1 MKKLLSVLLALVLTL
16 SLATVAMAQI
26 TTTISGQWSAG
37 YLTHP
42 GWDINDDLFDR
53 TEFAKGGFFGQYRWF
68 SVTFTKEVSPR
79 DDVTAGVVFQIDY
92 THGDNVGY
100 EPGPVWGFS
109 YPSPIKN
116 FYLVYDPGFAKFTF
130 DAKGREVVM
139 GIASEEMLQLNIAR
153 RFAKDG
159 EPHIYRCENELAKQ
173 LTVEVPF
180 GDLGKGVVVLGLEQ
194 LPDGSPFE
202 LVGGFAQFNVG
213 PGTVGLGYQAEMKNK
228 AEWSDD
234 ARRYRNESDSYFVI
248 ATDFDITDKIRL
260 QADYSSKENYN
271 AYWRATWMEKYSG
284 TPFQIKH
291 NINSALTIDGIH
303 QIKLRLLQATTDDF
317 YYWLDGSYK
326 ITDIYRVGINYRNW
340 AFNLDDA
347 AADDNVIEVYG
358 KYEAGPNLTAFYRT
372 DGSFG
377 FIVEIGFW

>member
-1 MKKLLSVLLALVLTL
+1 MRKLLSVLLALVLTL

-37 YLTHP
+37 YLNHP
-42 GWDINDDLFDR
+42 GWTNAHDN
-53 TEFAKGGFFGQYRWF
+53 TVFADGGFFGQYRWF
-68 SVTFTKEVSPR
+68 SATFTKEVSPR
-79 DDVTAGVVFQIDY
+79 DDVTAGVIFQIEQY
-92 THGDNVGY
+92 FGDSVG
-100 EPGPVWGFS
+100 EEAHAF
-109 YPSPIKN
+109 PSPVKN

-130 DAKGREVVM
+130 DAKGRDVVM
-139 GIASEEMLQLNIAR
+139 GISSEELLKLNIAR
-153 RFAKDG
+153 HFAKDG
-159 EPHIYRCENELAKQ
+159 EPHIYRCENDLAKQ

-202 LVGGFAQFNVG
+202 LVGGFVQFNVG

-248 ATDFDITDKIRL
+248 ATDFDITDNIRL
-260 QADYSSKENYN
+260 QADYSSRNDGGNGYN
-271 AYWRATWMEKYSG
+271 AYWRATWMETYSG
-284 TPFQIKH
+284 TPFKIVH
-291 NINSALTIDGIH
+291 HINSILTISGVH
-303 QIKLRLLQATTDDF
+303 QVKLRLLQDTNDDF

-326 ITDIYRVGINYRNW
+326 INDTYRVGINYRNW

-377 FIVEIGFW
+377 FICEIGFW